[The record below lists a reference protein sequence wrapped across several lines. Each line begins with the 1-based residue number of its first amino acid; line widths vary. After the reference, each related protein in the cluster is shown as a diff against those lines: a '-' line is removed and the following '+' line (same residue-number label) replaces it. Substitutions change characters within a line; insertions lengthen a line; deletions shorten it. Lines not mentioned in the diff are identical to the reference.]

1 MKEKGCQCNWPV
13 SLSRLSAFLPQRA
26 VDRPVLLGKPAAAA
40 PEKGKIVPDVKIHKG
55 DGTQGALRQLLPDGG
70 FIQKGNAAARF
81 GKGFEGG
88 QAAGSG

>member
-1 MKEKGCQCNWPV
+1 MDKSLYSTHEIPV
-13 SLSRLSAFLPQRA
+13 NLLI
-26 VDRPVLLGKPAAAA
+26 LLGKPAAAA